1 MNQRRLNVAILG
13 QSGVGKS
20 TLINYLFDKTT
31 VKTGTG
37 KPVTE
42 RGFHKTEKTING
54 VPVTLI
60 DSWGIEPGKDDEWL
74 ILFKSFLNEHGI
86 KQSVQDWVHV
96 AFYCINAAG
105 SRIQDFDMNVINGLL
120 KQNIEVAVILTKAAL
135 VTPDTLE
142 ELKNTIQQ
150 EAIKQVSIIPVNS
163 KAEILFGGVSIPEA
177 GRNEVLSAMQHNY
190 FNMLRLR
197 LPERILYL
205 LEGMIQEYKNQILF
219 KSSTKDANNTAEKLS
234 SQFWQSDVQDII
246 NRELKESLE
255 IYASTLKISLSDV
268 KTFEAEF
275 DYFKTIAGV
284 IAGVGAGAYIRVL
297 LFTLNPVVG
306 GIVGA
311 LSALGLFGVFANRSV
326 EIAATFEEKMSEAFN
341 NKKQEIAEAIVQAI
355 NSTEEELSKVRLLP
369 QP

>member
-205 LEGMIQEYKNQILF
+205 LEGMIQDYKNQILS

-234 SQFWQSDVQDII
+234 SQFWQSDVKDII

-275 DYFKTIAGV
+275 DYFKTIVGV
-284 IAGVGAGAYIRVL
+284 ILI
-297 LFTLNPVVG
+297 TLNPVVG
-306 GIVGA
+306 GIVAA
-311 LSALGLFGVFANRSV
+311 LSALGLFGVFANRSE